1 MTAKIPVRSSK
12 SITKDSTHIA
22 LMVDSISQEEINP
35 FDPEKIKKALLDIDL
50 TEEQANDIT
59 LEVQEKVMSIIL
71 IHGFKSVDT
80 AFIRAFVNLVLL
92 DKGYTKQL
100 KSIKEYTI
108 SHEDIKQLIENENNE
123 NGNTE
128 HNPESINLTIAEA
141 VQKDYLFKNVF
152 SKDVVKSHLEGKIHL
167 HDAGYLRA
175 YSYDGNTSNIAVKI
189 DDKEMNIT
197 LKQFYELFSNTEHYD
212 SSWDAFIEDLKD
224 KNIYTK
230 DKDGWV
236 KVTRALRHKD
246 KDDLINFVFENNTH
260 IAVTKNHP
268 CIVFDNNEYII
279 KEASSIGKEDVFIG
293 IV

>member
-50 TEEQANDIT
+50 TEEQANDII
-59 LEVQEKVMSIIL
+59 LEVQEKIMSIIL

-80 AFIRAFVNLVLL
+80 TFIRAFVNLVLV

-128 HNPESINLTIAEA
+128 HCRSCT
-141 VQKDYLFKNVF
+141 KRLF
-152 SKDVVKSHLEGKIHL
+152 I
-167 HDAGYLRA
+167 
-175 YSYDGNTSNIAVKI
+175 
-189 DDKEMNIT
+189 
-197 LKQFYELFSNTEHYD
+197 
-212 SSWDAFIEDLKD
+212 
-224 KNIYTK
+224 
-230 DKDGWV
+230 
-236 KVTRALRHKD
+236 
-246 KDDLINFVFENNTH
+246 
-260 IAVTKNHP
+260 
-268 CIVFDNNEYII
+268 
-279 KEASSIGKEDVFIG
+279 
-293 IV
+293 